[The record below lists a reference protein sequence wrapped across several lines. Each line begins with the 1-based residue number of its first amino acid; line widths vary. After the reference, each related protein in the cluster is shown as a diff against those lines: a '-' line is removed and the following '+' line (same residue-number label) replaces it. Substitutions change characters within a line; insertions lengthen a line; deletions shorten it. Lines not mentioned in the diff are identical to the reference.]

1 MPKKFKGEN
10 SKAAAARERK
20 QAAKQEAD
28 ERRKRAEEDAYWK
41 DDDKHAQRKQDRK
54 VQKINANLLCRSV
67 WALVYTA
74 LAVST
79 NSLMLYIFFHRLNVK
94 RSDKSNLTR
103 SKRPN
108 FS

>member
-28 ERRKRAEEDAYWK
+28 ERKRRAEEDAYWK

-54 VQKINANLLCRSV
+54 VQSDTLNYLEALYYVHL
-67 WALVYTA
+67 WAA
-74 LAVST
+74 LQTS
-79 NSLMLYIFFHRLNVK
+79 
-94 RSDKSNLTR
+94 
-103 SKRPN
+103 
-108 FS
+108 

>member
-41 DDDKHAQRKQDRK
+41 DDDKHVQRKQDRK
-54 VQKINANLLCRSV
+54 VQKINTNLLCRSV

-79 NSLMLYIFFHRLNVK
+79 NSLMQIILYIYIFF
-94 RSDKSNLTR
+94 SIG
-103 SKRPN
+103 
-108 FS
+108 